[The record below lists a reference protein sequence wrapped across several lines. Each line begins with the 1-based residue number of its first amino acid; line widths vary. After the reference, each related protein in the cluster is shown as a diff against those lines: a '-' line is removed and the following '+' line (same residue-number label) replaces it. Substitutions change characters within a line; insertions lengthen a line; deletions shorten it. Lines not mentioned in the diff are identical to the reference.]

1 MVLQGHT
8 DSLVGFLNQKS
19 KLLGQS
25 RWPCYS
31 HMCVAGSST
40 SSCVSA
46 WYVQVPCVLSRS
58 LYSLVFQGDPAEILA
73 SPIYQP
79 VGQLFYNSLG
89 RSGGLFYTVSA
100 FIILQFVCFT
110 AMVSPKQLSFCLR
123 NCSAPARLHNFPVD
137 FPYAP
142 QKSQKSTPDCSRSPS
157 LEVHSSILCS
167 G

>member
-1 MVLQGHT
+1 VALQGHT
-8 DSLVGFLNQKS
+8 DGLVGFLNQKS

-31 HMCVAGSST
+31 HTWLAGSSI

-46 WYVQVPCVLSRS
+46 WYVQVPCLLSRS

-89 RSGGLFYTVSA
+89 RSGGLFYTIAA

-123 NCSAPARLHNFPVD
+123 NYFAPARLHNFQVD
-137 FPYAP
+137 FPMRLKILEIRPGYFY
-142 QKSQKSTPDCSRSPS
+142 SPS
-157 LEVHSSILCS
+157 LEVYSSSPCS